1 MTDRIDITGIEV
13 AARHGVLESEKTD
26 PQTFLIDVTLF
37 TDHRP
42 AAESDDV
49 ADTIDY
55 GSIAVAVRD
64 LVTEESHDLIERLA
78 SNLVSMLLRDARVSR
93 AVVTVHKPQ
102 APIPLS
108 FRDVSVTVDR
118 SR

>member
-13 AARHGVLESEKTD
+13 VARHGVLESEKTE
-26 PQTFLIDVTLF
+26 PQPFLIDVTLF

-42 AAESDDV
+42 AAESDDL
-49 ADTIDY
+49 ANTIDY
-55 GSIAVAVRD
+55 GSIAVAVHD
-64 LVTEESHDLIERLA
+64 LVTEQSHDLIERLA
-78 SNLVSMLLRDARVSR
+78 ADLVSMLLLDARVSR

-102 APIPLS
+102 APIPLT